1 MNNVTIGMDLGDKNH
16 EVCVLDQKGHLMD
29 RFVVGNTRKQLKKVF
44 QTYAGALVAM
54 ENGTHSPWISRELE
68 ALGCKVLVGN
78 ARKLRMIW
86 ARSQKTDVKDAEML
100 ARIARF
106 DQQLL
111 YPIRHRSQQAQIDL
125 AQIKARDLLVRLRTD
140 LINHVRSTV
149 KAIGERLPACSADC
163 FGKRAQTSMPDSMRT
178 ALMPLVEQIALLTQ
192 QIRGYDCK
200 IEQLALTVYPETACL
215 RQIQGVGLI
224 TSLAF
229 ILTLES
235 PDRFDKSRA
244 VGPHLGLT
252 PRQDQS
258 GSCNKQLRISKEGD
272 VYLRRLLVS
281 CAQYILGRYGQDS
294 DLRRYGERLIV
305 RGGRGAK
312 RKAVVAVA
320 RKLAVLLHRLWST
333 GEVYQPLYN
342 ARRVA

>member
-16 EVCVLDQKGHLMD
+16 EVCVLDQKGHLID
-29 RFVVGNTRKQLKKVF
+29 RFVVGNTRKQLKKIF
-44 QTYAGALVAM
+44 QPYAGALVAM
-54 ENGTHSPWISRELE
+54 ENGTHSPWISRDLK

-106 DQQLL
+106 DRQLL
-111 YPIRHRSQQAQIDL
+111 YPIYHRSQQAQIDL
-125 AQIKARDLLVRLRTD
+125 EQIKARDLLVRLRTD

-149 KAIGERLPACSADC
+149 KALGERLPACSANC
-163 FGKRAQTSMPDSMRT
+163 FGERAQTSMPDSLRT
-178 ALMPLVEQIALLTQ
+178 ALMPLVEQIASLTQ
-192 QIRGYDCK
+192 QIRGYKCK

-235 PDRFDKSRA
+235 PDRFEKSRA

-294 DLRRYGERLIV
+294 DLRRYGERLIA

-342 ARRVA
+342 ARKIA

>member
-178 ALMPLVEQIALLTQ
+178 ALMPLVEQIASLTQ

-294 DLRRYGERLIV
+294 DLRRYGERLIA